1 MVHSF
6 RWRIVLI
13 YLVIILSSLLIFRSL
28 VIWVVESYLLT
39 QEIDHARG
47 QIEALAVEASPLMM
61 ASDADSMYEFCVQGG
76 DTTDGRILLVDGD
89 GIVQMDSHSQ
99 LNGVRLTYQETQN
112 VLVRGDDFAYG
123 YYRLNADSQT
133 QSWFFRTARWL
144 TGGNAEGEWVA
155 YCAAPVTTE
164 SGLVGAVVL
173 SLSIQGVVER
183 MNHIGWQ
190 MTMLSIGISIIAF
203 AISLMVSAG
212 ILRPVRTLTQSIQL
226 MGRGDFSTRVNI
238 RGRSEF
244 AQMGRTFNNM
254 AERLENLDKQRNQFV
269 SNASHEMKT
278 PLASVKILVETLQGM
293 YPLDEDMTREF
304 LSDINS
310 EVDRM
315 NRLITDLL
323 SLAKREEI
331 DPAKDFDEVDMA
343 AVTRDVCRKLIPMAR
358 SRSITLTLTEPEEA
372 WVEGNGGAL
381 EQMMVNLVDNAIKY
395 TSEGGKVSVDIAR
408 NGRNWL
414 LTVKDT
420 GIGIAK
426 EDIPY
431 IFDRFY
437 RVDKAR
443 SRATGGTGLGL
454 AIVKDVVQHHG
465 GNITVTSALGT
476 GTTMRVVLPALD

>member
-1 MVHSF
+1 
-6 RWRIVLI
+6 
-13 YLVIILSSLLIFRSL
+13 
-28 VIWVVESYLLT
+28 
-39 QEIDHARG
+39 
-47 QIEALAVEASPLMM
+47 
-61 ASDADSMYEFCVQGG
+61 
-76 DTTDGRILLVDGD
+76 
-89 GIVQMDSHSQ
+89 
-99 LNGVRLTYQETQN
+99 
-112 VLVRGDDFAYG
+112 
-123 YYRLNADSQT
+123 
-133 QSWFFRTARWL
+133 
-144 TGGNAEGEWVA
+144 
-155 YCAAPVTTE
+155 
-164 SGLVGAVVL
+164 
-173 SLSIQGVVER
+173 
-183 MNHIGWQ
+183 
-190 MTMLSIGISIIAF
+190 
-203 AISLMVSAG
+203 
-212 ILRPVRTLTQSIQL
+212 
-226 MGRGDFSTRVNI
+226 
-238 RGRSEF
+238 
-244 AQMGRTFNNM
+244 MGRTFNNM

-323 SLAKREEI
+323 SLAKREET
-331 DPAKDFDEVDMA
+331 DPSKEFDEVDIS

-358 SRSITLTLTEPEEA
+358 SRNITLTMTEPEEA
-372 WVEGNGGAL
+372 WVEGSGGAL

-395 TSEGGKVSVDIAR
+395 TPEGGKVSVDIAR

-414 LTVKDT
+414 LIVKDT

-465 GNITVTSALGT
+465 GNITVTSAPGG